1 MEVVPLSQYF
11 VCTQYRDEEGFNTV
25 KWLRLVDNAILERI
39 IESSEMFFEIENHND
54 EEGSFDCVD
63 YLTLCFIMGE
73 AEANGD
79 SENFSEETKH
89 DCLVGLATFARC
101 EKLRR
106 EGILSF
112 TGSGKITEF
121 HQNGTDIELTEVG
134 KVVGSSMRTMME
146 ISKAV
151 EEDQKTS

>member
-11 VCTQYRDEEGFNTV
+11 VCTKYRDQNEFNAI
-25 KWLRLVDNAILERI
+25 KWLSMVDDAIIERI
-39 IESSEMFFEIENHND
+39 IDSSETFFEMEESQD
-54 EEGSFDCVD
+54 EEGSFDCMD
-63 YLTLCFIMGE
+63 YLTLCFIIGE
-73 AEANGD
+73 VETEGD
-79 SENFSEETKH
+79 SDNFNEQIKH
-89 DCLVGLATFARC
+89 NCLVGLATFARC

-112 TGSGKITEF
+112 VGTGKITEF
-121 HQNGTDIELTEVG
+121 HQNTTDIELTEVG

-151 EEDQKTS
+151 EKDEKSA